1 MDQVN
6 KWKAEDS
13 DLSFNA
19 FYGNNFRDAGARP
32 GLVNRDHWERFCLQQ
47 GKTFADDVFA
57 RDIVAF
63 FNFIRAENVPIDY
76 VELFK
81 VYQD

>member
-19 FYGNNFRDAGARP
+19 FYGNNFRDAGASAEISASCMRFKR
-32 GLVNRDHWERFCLQQ
+32 LVTVLVVLVW
-47 GKTFADDVFA
+47 
-57 RDIVAF
+57 
-63 FNFIRAENVPIDY
+63 
-76 VELFK
+76 
-81 VYQD
+81 